1 MNAASNDTSP
11 AGAPLTAPHA
21 RRVRGWWF
29 AAPVMFAIILL
40 AAFGWLASYI
50 ALPALAVL
58 ATLMAVEIRSAS
70 RGMIIDAAPR
80 LVPAAADPTAALAAL
95 VNALPEPALL
105 VDRASTVIAG
115 NVPAAAAF
123 GRIRSGEPISFTVR
137 NPQILEAIR
146 AAAGGQTQRFEI
158 NERFP
163 VERALEAH
171 VAPVIFAH
179 ELPEFF
185 LLSFRDLT
193 QERRLAQ
200 MRTDFVANASHELRT
215 PLASLL
221 GFIDT
226 LRGSARDDTKARE
239 RFLKIMAE
247 QARRMSRLI
256 DDLMSLSRIELSL
269 HLLPQSR
276 VDLAGVV
283 AQVCDTLAPLAEE
296 RGVTLKLKR
305 EAAEAF
311 VLGDRDEL
319 IRVFENLVE
328 NALKYGASGKRVDV
342 TLSAAAGEAAVSVRD
357 FGPGIA
363 PEHLPRLTERFYRV
377 DVEKSRGQGGT
388 GLGLA
393 LVKHILARHRGTLSI
408 DSELGKGAI
417 FTARIP
423 LDDSGIH
430 KKEVDAV
437 T

>member
-1 MNAASNDTSP
+1 MNAAPEKAPES
-11 AGAPLTAPHA
+11 APLAASCT
-21 RRVRGWWF
+21 RRVRGWWL
-29 AAPVMFAIILL
+29 AAIAMFAIILL
-40 AAFGWLASYI
+40 AAFGWLPSYV
-50 ALPALAVL
+50 ALPAIAAV
-58 ATLMAVEIRSAS
+58 ATLMAVEIRSAA
-70 RGMIIDAAPR
+70 RVVVLDTAPR
-80 LVPAAADPTAALAAL
+80 LVPAAVDPTAGLAAL

-115 NVPAAAAF
+115 NVPAAAVF
-123 GRIRSGEPISFTVR
+123 GRIRVGEPISFTVR
-137 NPQILEAIR
+137 NPQIIEAIR
-146 AAAGGQTQRFEI
+146 AAAGGRTERFEI

-171 VAPVIFAH
+171 VAPVVFAH
-179 ELPEFF
+179 EVPKFF

-193 QERRLAQ
+193 QEQRLAQ

-226 LRGSARDDTKARE
+226 LQGSARDDAKARE
-239 RFLKIMAE
+239 KFLKIMGE

-256 DDLMSLSRIELSL
+256 NDLMSLSRIELGL
-269 HLLPQSR
+269 HLQPQTR

-283 AQVCDTLAPLAEE
+283 AQVCDTMTPLAEE
-296 RGVTLKLKR
+296 RSVALTLKR
-305 EAAEAF
+305 EVAEAF

-328 NALKYGASGKRVDV
+328 NALKYGAPGKRVEV

-377 DVEKSRGQGGT
+377 DVETSRAQGGT
-388 GLGLA
+388 GLGLS
-393 LVKHILARHRGTLSI
+393 LVKHILARHRGTLLI
-408 DSELGKGAI
+408 ESEPGKGAI
-417 FTARIP
+417 FTTRIP
-423 LDDSGIH
+423 LADSGIP
-430 KKEVDAV
+430 KTEVA
-437 T
+437 TAF

>member
-1 MNAASNDTSP
+1 MNAAP
-11 AGAPLTAPHA
+11 EKAPESAPRA
-21 RRVRGWWF
+21 APRTRRVRGWWLAAF
-29 AAPVMFAIILL
+29 AMLAIILL
-40 AAFGWLASYI
+40 AAFGWLPSYI
-50 ALPALAVL
+50 ALPAIVAV
-58 ATLMAVEIRSAS
+58 ATLMAVEIRFAA
-70 RGMIIDAAPR
+70 RGMAIDAAPR
-80 LVPAAADPTAALAAL
+80 LVPAAADPTAGLAAL
-95 VNALPEPALL
+95 INALPEPALL

-115 NVPAAAAF
+115 NVPAAAIF
-123 GRIRSGEPISFTVR
+123 GRIRTGEPISFTVR
-137 NPQILEAIR
+137 NPQIIEAIR

-163 VERALEAH
+163 AERALEAN
-171 VAPVIFAH
+171 VAPVVFAH
-179 ELPEFF
+179 ELPELF

-226 LRGSARDDTKARE
+226 LQGPARDDAKARE
-239 RFLKIMAE
+239 KFLKIMGE
-247 QARRMSRLI
+247 QGRRMSRLI
-256 DDLMSLSRIELSL
+256 DDLMSLSRIELGL
-269 HLLPQSR
+269 HLQPRTR
-276 VDLAGVV
+276 VDLAGIV
-283 AQVCDTLAPLAEE
+283 AQVCDTMTPLAEE
-296 RGVTLKLKR
+296 QGVALMLKR
-305 EAAEAF
+305 EVAEAF

-328 NALKYGASGKRVDV
+328 NALKYGAPGKRVEV

-377 DVEKSRGQGGT
+377 DVETSRAQGGT

-393 LVKHILARHRGTLSI
+393 LAKHILARHRGTLAI
-408 DSELGKGAI
+408 ESELRKGAI

-423 LDDSGIH
+423 LADSGIP
-430 KKEVDAV
+430 KTEAV
-437 T
+437 PTA

>member
-1 MNAASNDTSP
+1 MNAAP
-11 AGAPLTAPHA
+11 EKAPESAPRAAPRA
-21 RRVRGWWF
+21 RRVRGWWL
-29 AAPVMFAIILL
+29 AALAMFAIILL
-40 AAFGWLASYI
+40 TAFGWLPSYI
-50 ALPALAVL
+50 ALPAITAV
-58 ATLMAVEIRSAS
+58 ATFMAVEMRFAS
-70 RGMIIDAAPR
+70 RGMAIDAAPR
-80 LVPAAADPTAALAAL
+80 LVPAAANPTAGLVALI
-95 VNALPEPALL
+95 NALPEPALL

-123 GRIRSGEPISFTVR
+123 GRIRIGEPISFTVR
-137 NPQILEAIR
+137 NPQIIEAIR

-163 VERALEAH
+163 AERALEAH
-171 VAPVIFAH
+171 VAPVVFAH
-179 ELPEFF
+179 ELPELF

-226 LRGSARDDTKARE
+226 LQSPARDDAKARE
-239 RFLKIMAE
+239 KFLKIMGE

-256 DDLMSLSRIELSL
+256 NDLMSLSRIELSL
-269 HLLPQSR
+269 HLQPQTR
-276 VDLAGVV
+276 VDLAAIV
-283 AQVCDTLAPLAEE
+283 AQVCDTMVSLAEE
-296 RGVTLKLKR
+296 RGVALTLKR
-305 EAAEAF
+305 EIAEAF

-328 NALKYGASGKRVDV
+328 NALKYGASGKRVEV
-342 TLSAAAGEAAVSVRD
+342 TLSAAAGEATVSVRD

-377 DVEKSRGQGGT
+377 DVEISRAQGGT

-393 LVKHILARHRGTLSI
+393 LAKHILARHRGTLAI
-408 DSELGKGAI
+408 ESEMGKGAI

-423 LDDSGIH
+423 LVDSGIA
-430 KKEVDAV
+430 KMEAA
-437 T
+437 TAP

>member
-1 MNAASNDTSP
+1 M
-11 AGAPLTAPHA
+11 
-21 RRVRGWWF
+21 
-29 AAPVMFAIILL
+29 
-40 AAFGWLASYI
+40 
-50 ALPALAVL
+50 
-58 ATLMAVEIRSAS
+58 
-70 RGMIIDAAPR
+70 
-80 LVPAAADPTAALAAL
+80 
-95 VNALPEPALL
+95 PEPALL

-115 NVPAAAAF
+115 NVPAAAIF
-123 GRIRSGEPISFTVR
+123 GRIRTGEPISFTVR
-137 NPQILEAIR
+137 NPQIIEAIR
-146 AAAGGQTQRFEI
+146 AAAGGRTQRFEI

-163 VERALEAH
+163 AERALEAH
-171 VAPVIFAH
+171 VAPVVFAH
-179 ELPEFF
+179 ELPELF

-215 PLASLL
+215 PLASVL

-226 LRGSARDDTKARE
+226 LQGSARDDAKARE
-239 RFLKIMAE
+239 KFLKIMGE

-256 DDLMSLSRIELSL
+256 DDLMSLSRIELNL
-269 HLLPQSR
+269 HLQPQTR
-276 VDLAGVV
+276 VDLAGIV
-283 AQVCDTLAPLAEE
+283 AQVCDTMTPLAQE
-296 RGVTLKLKR
+296 RDLALTLKR
-305 EAAEAF
+305 EAPEAF

-328 NALKYGASGKRVDV
+328 NALKYGAAGKLVEV

-393 LVKHILARHRGTLSI
+393 LAKHILARHRGTLSI
-408 DSELGKGAI
+408 ESDPGKGAI

-423 LDDSGIH
+423 LADSGMP
-430 KKEVDAV
+430 KTGAAPAA
-437 T
+437 

>member
-1 MNAASNDTSP
+1 M
-11 AGAPLTAPHA
+11 PLLKRRRKALRA
-21 RRVRGWWF
+21 RRRGQRRVRGWWL
-29 AAPVMFAIILL
+29 AALAMFAIILL
-40 AAFGWLASYI
+40 TAFGWLPSYI
-50 ALPALAVL
+50 ALPAITAV
-58 ATLMAVEIRSAS
+58 ATFMAVEIRFAS
-70 RGMIIDAAPR
+70 RGMAIDAAPR
-80 LVPAAADPTAALAAL
+80 LVPAAADPTAGLAAL
-95 VNALPEPALL
+95 INALPEPALL

-123 GRIRSGEPISFTVR
+123 GRIRTGEPISFTVR
-137 NPQILEAIR
+137 NPQIIEAIR

-163 VERALEAH
+163 AERALEAH
-171 VAPVIFAH
+171 VAPVVFAH
-179 ELPEFF
+179 ELPELF
-185 LLSFRDLT
+185 LLAFRDLT

-226 LRGSARDDTKARE
+226 LQGPARDDAKARE
-239 RFLKIMAE
+239 KFLKIMGE

-256 DDLMSLSRIELSL
+256 NDLMSLSRIELSL
-269 HLLPQSR
+269 HLQPQTR
-276 VDLAGVV
+276 VDLAAIV
-283 AQVCDTLAPLAEE
+283 AQVCDTMTSLAQE
-296 RGVTLKLKR
+296 RSVALTLKR
-305 EAAEAF
+305 EIAEVF

-328 NALKYGASGKRVDV
+328 NALKYGASGKRVEV

-377 DVEKSRGQGGT
+377 DVEISRAQGGT

-393 LVKHILARHRGTLSI
+393 LAKHILARHRGTLAI
-408 DSELGKGAI
+408 ESELGKGAI

-423 LDDSGIH
+423 LADSGIA
-430 KKEVDAV
+430 KTEAAPAS
-437 T
+437 

>member
-1 MNAASNDTSP
+1 MNAAPEKAPES
-11 AGAPLTAPHA
+11 APLAAARA
-21 RRVRGWWF
+21 RRVRGWWL
-29 AAPVMFAIILL
+29 AAIAMFAIILL
-40 AAFGWLASYI
+40 AAFGWLPSYI
-50 ALPALAVL
+50 ALPAIAAV

-70 RGMIIDAAPR
+70 QVAAMDTAPR
-80 LVPAAADPTAALAAL
+80 LVPAAADPTAGLAAL

-123 GRIRSGEPISFTVR
+123 GRIRIGEPISFTVR
-137 NPQILEAIR
+137 NPQIIEAIR
-146 AAAGGQTQRFEI
+146 AAAAGRTERFEI

-163 VERALEAH
+163 IERALEAH
-171 VAPVIFAH
+171 VAPVVFAH

-193 QERRLAQ
+193 QEQRLAQ

-226 LRGSARDDTKARE
+226 LQGSARDDAKARE
-239 RFLKIMAE
+239 KFLKIMGE

-256 DDLMSLSRIELSL
+256 NDLMSLSRIELGL
-269 HLLPQSR
+269 HLQPQTR
-276 VDLAGVV
+276 VDLAGIV
-283 AQVCDTLAPLAEE
+283 AQVCDTMTPLAQE
-296 RGVTLKLKR
+296 RGVALTLKR

-328 NALKYGASGKRVDV
+328 NALKYGAPGKRVEV
-342 TLSAAAGEAAVSVRD
+342 TLSKAAGEAAVSVRD
-357 FGPGIA
+357 YGPGIA

-377 DVEKSRGQGGT
+377 DVETSRAQGGT
-388 GLGLA
+388 GLGLS
-393 LVKHILARHRGTLSI
+393 LVKHILARHRGTLLI
-408 DSELGKGAI
+408 ESEPGKGAI
-417 FTARIP
+417 FTTRIP
-423 LDDSGIH
+423 LADFGIQ
-430 KKEVDAV
+430 KTEATTVS
-437 T
+437 

>member
-1 MNAASNDTSP
+1 MNAAP
-11 AGAPLTAPHA
+11 EKAPESAPRAAPRA
-21 RRVRGWWF
+21 RRVRGWWL
-29 AAPVMFAIILL
+29 AALAMFAIILL
-40 AAFGWLASYI
+40 AAFGWLPSYI
-50 ALPALAVL
+50 ALPAIVAV
-58 ATLMAVEIRSAS
+58 ATLMAVEIRFAS
-70 RGMIIDAAPR
+70 RGIAIDAAPR
-80 LVPAAADPTAALAAL
+80 LVPAAADPTAGLAAL
-95 VNALPEPALL
+95 INALPEPALL

-115 NVPAAAAF
+115 NVPAAAVF
-123 GRIRSGEPISFTVR
+123 GRIRTGEPISFTIR
-137 NPQILEAIR
+137 NPQIIEAIR

-163 VERALEAH
+163 AERALEAH
-171 VAPVIFAH
+171 VAPVVFAH
-179 ELPEFF
+179 ELPELF

-226 LRGSARDDTKARE
+226 LQGPARDDAKARDK
-239 RFLKIMAE
+239 FLKIMGE

-256 DDLMSLSRIELSL
+256 NDLMSLSRIELSL
-269 HLLPQSR
+269 HLQPQTR
-276 VDLAGVV
+276 VDLAGIV
-283 AQVCDTLAPLAEE
+283 AQVCDTMTPLAQEQN
-296 RGVTLKLKR
+296 VALTLKR

-328 NALKYGASGKRVDV
+328 NAFKYGASGKRVEV

-377 DVEKSRGQGGT
+377 DVETSRAQGGT
-388 GLGLA
+388 GLGLSLA
-393 LVKHILARHRGTLSI
+393 KHVLARHRGTLSI
-408 DSELGKGAI
+408 ESEPGKGAI

-423 LDDSGIH
+423 LADSGIP
-430 KKEVDAV
+430 KMEAAAAP
-437 T
+437 

>member
-1 MNAASNDTSP
+1 MNAAPEQAPEN
-11 AGAPLTAPHA
+11 APLAAPRTRRA
-21 RRVRGWWF
+21 RRWWL
-29 AAPVMFAIILL
+29 AALAMFAIILL
-40 AAFGWLASYI
+40 TAFGWLPSYI
-50 ALPALAVL
+50 ALPAITAV
-58 ATLMAVEIRSAS
+58 ATLMAVEIRFAS
-70 RGMIIDAAPR
+70 RSMAIDAAPR
-80 LVPAAADPTAALAAL
+80 LVPAAADPTAGLTALI
-95 VNALPEPALL
+95 NALPEPALL

-115 NVPAAAAF
+115 NVPAAAIF
-123 GRIRSGEPISFTVR
+123 GRIRAGEPISFTVR
-137 NPQILEAIR
+137 NPQIIEAIR
-146 AAAGGQTQRFEI
+146 AAAGGRTQRFEI
-158 NERFP
+158 NERSP
-163 VERALEAH
+163 AERALEAH
-171 VAPVIFAH
+171 VVPVVFAH
-179 ELPEFF
+179 ELPELF

-215 PLASLL
+215 PLASIL

-226 LRGSARDDTKARE
+226 LQGSARDDAKARE
-239 RFLKIMAE
+239 KFLNIMGE

-269 HLLPQSR
+269 HLQPQTR
-276 VDLAGVV
+276 IDLAGVV
-283 AQVCDTLAPLAEE
+283 AQVCDSMTPLAEE
-296 RGVTLKLKR
+296 RGVALKMKR

-328 NALKYGASGKRVDV
+328 NALKYGTAGKRVEV

-393 LVKHILARHRGTLSI
+393 LAKHILARHRGTLSI
-408 DSELGKGAI
+408 ESDPGKGAI

-423 LDDSGIH
+423 LAGSGIS
-430 KKEVDAV
+430 KTGAA
-437 T
+437 TAT

>member
-1 MNAASNDTSP
+1 MNAAP
-11 AGAPLTAPHA
+11 EKAPESAPRAAPRA
-21 RRVRGWWF
+21 RRVRGWWL
-29 AAPVMFAIILL
+29 AALAMFAIILL
-40 AAFGWLASYI
+40 AAFGWLPSYI
-50 ALPALAVL
+50 ALPAIVAV
-58 ATLMAVEIRSAS
+58 ATLMAVEIRFAS
-70 RGMIIDAAPR
+70 RGIAIDAAPR
-80 LVPAAADPTAALAAL
+80 LVPAAADPTAGLAAFI
-95 VNALPEPALL
+95 NALPEPALL

-115 NVPAAAAF
+115 NVPAAAVF
-123 GRIRSGEPISFTVR
+123 GRIRTGEPISFTIR
-137 NPQILEAIR
+137 NPQIIEAIR

-163 VERALEAH
+163 AERALEAH
-171 VAPVIFAH
+171 VAPVVFAH
-179 ELPEFF
+179 ELPELF

-226 LRGSARDDTKARE
+226 LQGPARDDAKARDK
-239 RFLKIMAE
+239 FLKIMGE

-256 DDLMSLSRIELSL
+256 NDLMSLSRIELSL
-269 HLLPQSR
+269 HLQPQTR
-276 VDLAGVV
+276 VDLAGIV
-283 AQVCDTLAPLAEE
+283 AQVCDTMTPLAEE
-296 RGVTLKLKR
+296 QNVALTLKR

-328 NALKYGASGKRVDV
+328 NALKYGASGKRVEV

-357 FGPGIA
+357 FGSGIA

-377 DVEKSRGQGGT
+377 DVETSRAQGGT
-388 GLGLA
+388 GLGLSLA
-393 LVKHILARHRGTLSI
+393 KHVLARHRGTLSI
-408 DSELGKGAI
+408 ESEPGKGAI

-423 LDDSGIH
+423 LADSEIP
-430 KKEVDAV
+430 KMEAAAAP
-437 T
+437 

>member
-1 MNAASNDTSP
+1 MDAVPEKAPESAPPAAPRT
-11 AGAPLTAPHA
+11 
-21 RRVRGWWF
+21 RRVRGRWL
-29 AAPVMFAIILL
+29 AAIAMFAIILL
-40 AAFGWLASYI
+40 TAFGWLPSYI
-50 ALPALAVL
+50 ALPAITAV

-70 RGMIIDAAPR
+70 RGVVMDASPR
-80 LVPAAADPTAALAAL
+80 LVPAAADPTAGLAAL

-123 GRIRSGEPISFTVR
+123 GRIRVGEPISFTVR
-137 NPQILEAIR
+137 NPQIIEAIR
-146 AAAGGQTQRFEI
+146 AAGGGRTQRFEI

-171 VAPVIFAH
+171 VAPVVFAH
-179 ELPEFF
+179 ELPELF

-193 QERRLAQ
+193 QEQRLAQ

-226 LRGSARDDTKARE
+226 LQGPARDDAKARE
-239 RFLKIMAE
+239 KFLKIMGE

-256 DDLMSLSRIELSL
+256 NDLMSLSRIELGL
-269 HLLPQSR
+269 HLQPQTR
-276 VDLAGVV
+276 VDLAGIV
-283 AQVCDTLAPLAEE
+283 AQVCDTMTSLAQE
-296 RGVTLKLKR
+296 RGVELTLKR
-305 EAAEAF
+305 EVAEVF
-311 VLGDRDEL
+311 VRGDRDEL

-328 NALKYGASGKRVDV
+328 NALKYGAPGKRVEV
-342 TLSAAAGEAAVSVRD
+342 TLSVAAGEAAVSVRD

-377 DVEKSRGQGGT
+377 DVETSRAQGGT
-388 GLGLA
+388 GLGLS

-408 DSELGKGAI
+408 ESEPGKGAI

-423 LDDSGIH
+423 LADSGIP
-430 KKEVDAV
+430 KTEVA
-437 T
+437 TAS

>member
-1 MNAASNDTSP
+1 MNAAPENSP
-11 AGAPLTAPHA
+11 ESAHPAAPRP
-21 RRVRGWWF
+21 RRMRGWWL
-29 AAPVMFAIILL
+29 AALAMCAIIAL
-40 AAFGWLASYI
+40 AAFGWLPPYI
-50 ALPALAVL
+50 ALPAIVAV
-58 ATLMAVEIRSAS
+58 ATLMAVELRSAS
-70 RGMIIDAAPR
+70 RGVAVDTAQR
-80 LVPAAADPTAALAAL
+80 LVPAAADPTAGL
-95 VNALPEPALL
+95 VAFINALPEPALL

-115 NVPAAAAF
+115 NVPAAAIF
-123 GRIRSGEPISFTVR
+123 GRIRAGEPISFTIR
-137 NPQILEAIR
+137 NPQIIEAIR
-146 AAAGGQTQRFEI
+146 AAAGGRTQRFEI
-158 NERFP
+158 NERLP

-171 VAPVIFAH
+171 VAPVVFAH
-179 ELPEFF
+179 ELPELF

-193 QERRLAQ
+193 HERRLAQ

-226 LRGSARDDTKARE
+226 LRGPARDDAKARE
-239 RFLKIMAE
+239 KFLQIMAE

-269 HLLPQSR
+269 HLQPQTR
-276 VDLAGVV
+276 VDLAGIV
-283 AQVCDTLAPLAEE
+283 AQVCDTMTSLAGE
-296 RGVTLKLKR
+296 RGVALQLRR

-319 IRVFENLVE
+319 VRVFENLIE
-328 NALKYGASGKRVDV
+328 NAIKYGASGERVEV
-342 TLSAAAGEAAVSVRD
+342 TLSVAAGEAAVSVRD

-393 LVKHILARHRGTLSI
+393 LVKHVLARHRGTLSI
-408 DSELGKGAI
+408 ESEADKGAI

-423 LDDSGIH
+423 LADSGIS
-430 KKEVDAV
+430 KPQAA
-437 T
+437 TAS

>member
-1 MNAASNDTSP
+1 MNAAP
-11 AGAPLTAPHA
+11 EKAPESAPRAAPRA
-21 RRVRGWWF
+21 RRVRGWWL
-29 AAPVMFAIILL
+29 AALAMFAIILL
-40 AAFGWLASYI
+40 AAFGWLPSYI
-50 ALPALAVL
+50 ALPAIVAV
-58 ATLMAVEIRSAS
+58 ATLMAVEIRFAS
-70 RGMIIDAAPR
+70 RGIAIDAAPR
-80 LVPAAADPTAALAAL
+80 LVPAAADPTAGLAAL
-95 VNALPEPALL
+95 INALPEPALL

-115 NVPAAAAF
+115 NVPAAAVF
-123 GRIRSGEPISFTVR
+123 GRIRTGEPISFTIR
-137 NPQILEAIR
+137 NPQIIEAIR

-163 VERALEAH
+163 AERALEAH
-171 VAPVIFAH
+171 VAPVVFAH
-179 ELPEFF
+179 ELPELF

-226 LRGSARDDTKARE
+226 LQGPARDDAKARDK
-239 RFLKIMAE
+239 FLKIMGE

-256 DDLMSLSRIELSL
+256 NDLMSLSRIELSL
-269 HLLPQSR
+269 HLQPQTR
-276 VDLAGVV
+276 VDLAGIV
-283 AQVCDTLAPLAEE
+283 AQVCDTMTPLAEE
-296 RGVTLKLKR
+296 QNVALTLKR

-328 NALKYGASGKRVDV
+328 NALKYGASGKRVEV

-357 FGPGIA
+357 FGSGIA

-377 DVEKSRGQGGT
+377 DVETSRAQGGT
-388 GLGLA
+388 GLGLSLA
-393 LVKHILARHRGTLSI
+393 KHVLARHRGTLSI
-408 DSELGKGAI
+408 ESEPGKGAI

-423 LDDSGIH
+423 LADSGIP
-430 KKEVDAV
+430 KMEAA
-437 T
+437 TAP

>member
-1 MNAASNDTSP
+1 MYGSQCTF
-11 AGAPLTAPHA
+11 A
-21 RRVRGWWF
+21 RAEFALRG
-29 AAPVMFAIILL
+29 
-40 AAFGWLASYI
+40 
-50 ALPALAVL
+50 
-58 ATLMAVEIRSAS
+58 R
-70 RGMIIDAAPR
+70 
-80 LVPAAADPTAALAAL
+80 
-95 VNALPEPALL
+95 
-105 VDRASTVIAG
+105 
-115 NVPAAAAF
+115 
-123 GRIRSGEPISFTVR
+123 
-137 NPQILEAIR
+137 
-146 AAAGGQTQRFEI
+146 TQRFEI

-171 VAPVIFAH
+171 VAPVVFAH
-179 ELPEFF
+179 ELPELF

-193 QERRLAQ
+193 HERRLAQ

-226 LRGSARDDTKARE
+226 LRGPARDDAKARE
-239 RFLKIMAE
+239 KFLQIMAE

-269 HLLPQSR
+269 HLQPQTR
-276 VDLAGVV
+276 VDLAGIV
-283 AQVCDTLAPLAEE
+283 AQVCDTMTSLARE
-296 RGVTLKLKR
+296 RGVALQLRR

-319 IRVFENLVE
+319 VRVFENLIE
-328 NALKYGASGKRVDV
+328 NAIKYGASGERVEV
-342 TLSAAAGEAAVSVRD
+342 TLSVAAGEAAVSVRD

-393 LVKHILARHRGTLSI
+393 LVKHVLARHRGTLSI
-408 DSELGKGAI
+408 ESEADKGAI

-423 LDDSGIH
+423 LADSGIS
-430 KKEVDAV
+430 KPQAA
-437 T
+437 TAS

>member
-1 MNAASNDTSP
+1 MNAAP
-11 AGAPLTAPHA
+11 EKAPESAPRAAPPA
-21 RRVRGWWF
+21 RRVRGWWL
-29 AAPVMFAIILL
+29 AALAMLAIILL
-40 AAFGWLASYI
+40 AAFGWLPSYV
-50 ALPALAVL
+50 ALPAIVAV
-58 ATLMAVEIRSAS
+58 ATLMAVEIRFAT
-70 RGMIIDAAPR
+70 RGMAIDAAPR
-80 LVPAAADPTAALAAL
+80 LVTAAADPTAGLAAL
-95 VNALPEPALL
+95 INALPEPALL

-123 GRIRSGEPISFTVR
+123 GRIRTGEPISLTVR
-137 NPQILEAIR
+137 NPQIIEAIS
-146 AAAGGQTQRFEI
+146 AAAGGRTQRFEI

-163 VERALEAH
+163 AERALEAH
-171 VAPVIFAH
+171 VAPVVFAH
-179 ELPEFF
+179 ELPELF

-226 LRGSARDDTKARE
+226 LQGPARDDAKARE
-239 RFLKIMAE
+239 KFLKIMGE

-269 HLLPQSR
+269 HLQPRTR
-276 VDLAGVV
+276 VDLAGIV
-283 AQVCDTLAPLAEE
+283 AQVCDTMTSLADE
-296 RGVTLKLKR
+296 RGVALKLKR
-305 EAAEAF
+305 ETAEAF
-311 VLGDRDEL
+311 VFGDRDEL

-328 NALKYGASGKRVDV
+328 NALKYGAPGKRVEV

-377 DVEKSRGQGGT
+377 DVETSRAQGGT

-393 LVKHILARHRGTLSI
+393 LAKHILARHRGTLAI
-408 DSELGKGAI
+408 ESELGKGAI

-423 LDDSGIH
+423 LADSGIP
-430 KKEVDAV
+430 KMEAA
-437 T
+437 TAS

>member
-1 MNAASNDTSP
+1 MNAASEK
-11 AGAPLTAPHA
+11 APESAPRAAPRA
-21 RRVRGWWF
+21 RRVRGWWL
-29 AAPVMFAIILL
+29 AALAMLAIILL
-40 AAFGWLASYI
+40 AAFGWIPSYI
-50 ALPALAVL
+50 ALPAIVAV
-58 ATLMAVEIRSAS
+58 ATLMAVEMRSAS
-70 RGMIIDAAPR
+70 RGMAIDAAPR
-80 LVPAAADPTAALAAL
+80 LVPAAADPAAGLAAL
-95 VNALPEPALL
+95 INALPEPALL

-123 GRIRSGEPISFTVR
+123 GRIRTGEPISLTVR
-137 NPQILEAIR
+137 NPQIIEAIR
-146 AAAGGQTQRFEI
+146 AAAGGRTQRFEI

-163 VERALEAH
+163 AERALEAH
-171 VAPVIFAH
+171 VAPIVFAH
-179 ELPEFF
+179 ELPELF

-226 LRGSARDDTKARE
+226 LQGPAREDAKARE
-239 RFLKIMAE
+239 KFLKIMGE
-247 QARRMSRLI
+247 QGRRMSRLI

-269 HLLPQSR
+269 HLQPRTR
-276 VDLAGVV
+276 VDLAGIV
-283 AQVCDTLAPLAEE
+283 AQVCDTMTPLAEE
-296 RGVTLKLKR
+296 RGVALTLKR
-305 EAAEAF
+305 EVAEAF

-328 NALKYGASGKRVDV
+328 NALKYGAPGKRVEV

-377 DVEKSRGQGGT
+377 DVETSRAQWGT
-388 GLGLA
+388 GLGLSLA
-393 LVKHILARHRGTLSI
+393 KHILARHRGTLSI
-408 DSELGKGAI
+408 ESERGKGAI

-423 LDDSGIH
+423 LAESGIP
-430 KKEVDAV
+430 KTEAAAGS
-437 T
+437 